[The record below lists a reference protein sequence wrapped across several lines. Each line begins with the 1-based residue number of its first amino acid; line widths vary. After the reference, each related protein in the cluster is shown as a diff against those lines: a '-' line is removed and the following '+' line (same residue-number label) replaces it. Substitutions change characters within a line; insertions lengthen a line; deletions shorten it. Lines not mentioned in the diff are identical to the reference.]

1 MKNPNDAKTI
11 ELIESALNDGLTL
24 GKRGL
29 CEDALEAL
37 DRAIAACHAFK
48 GDSYDV
54 RMLTAQALGNK
65 GAALGDLERH
75 KQALKCYDAAI
86 SIYLQ
91 EENDWSPT
99 HAGCHAATVMNKGW
113 SLLHMGR
120 EEEGFRCHE
129 QSLEIRR
136 VLAESGYA
144 EAVPEVARS
153 LYNIG
158 EGYFKAERYG
168 QALPAFAEAV
178 EILRQLQA
186 EGLDDTEDLLPYILA
201 AQADTLQML
210 GHLEEA
216 QAISNEAISLFV
228 QLSGS
233 TENPKLA
240 SALASALNGQEIILR
255 KTTQA
260 RTGKNPKRS

>member
-1 MKNPNDAKTI
+1 MESTNVTETI
-11 ELIESALNDGLTL
+11 ELAESALNDGLTL
-24 GKRGL
+24 GRRGL

-48 GDSYDV
+48 GESYDV

-65 GAALGDLERH
+65 GAALGDMERY

-91 EENDWSPT
+91 EEICWSPT

-113 SLLHMGR
+113 SLLQLGR
-120 EEEGFRCHE
+120 EDEGFCCHE
-129 QSLEIRR
+129 QSLKMRR
-136 VLAESGYA
+136 LLAESGYA

-158 EGYFKAERYG
+158 EGYFNAERYA

-178 EILRQLQA
+178 DILR
-186 EGLDDTEDLLPYILA
+186 GLKAAGHDDTENLLPYVLA

-210 GHLEEA
+210 GDLEEA
-216 QAISNEAISLFV
+216 QDISNQAIALFV

-240 SALASALNGQEIILR
+240 SALAAALNGQEIILR
-255 KTTQA
+255 KMNQS
-260 RTGKNPKRS
+260 RVGK

>member
-1 MKNPNDAKTI
+1 MKNTNKEETI
-11 ELIESALNDGLTL
+11 ELVESALSDGLTL
-24 GKRGL
+24 GRRGL
-29 CEDALEAL
+29 SEDALDAL
-37 DRAIAACHAFK
+37 ERAIAACHAFK
-48 GDSYDV
+48 GDSYEV

-65 GAALGDLERH
+65 GAALGDMERH

-91 EENDWSPT
+91 EKECWDAT

-113 SLLHMGR
+113 SLLQLGR
-120 EEEGFRCHE
+120 EAEGFRCHE
-129 QSLEIRR
+129 QSLKMRR
-136 VLAESGYA
+136 MLAESGYA

-158 EGYFKAERYG
+158 EGCFKAEHYA
-168 QALPAFAEAV
+168 QALPAFAESV
-178 EILRQLQA
+178 EILRGLQA
-186 EGLDDTEDLLPYILA
+186 DGHDDTEDLLPYVLA

-210 GHLEEA
+210 GDLEEA
-216 QAISNEAISLFV
+216 QDISNEAIALFV

-240 SALASALNGQEIILR
+240 CALATALSGHEIILR

-260 RTGKNPKRS
+260 RTGEKIKRS

>member
-1 MKNPNDAKTI
+1 MKNNAAATI
-11 ELIESALNDGLTL
+11 EQAESALRDGLTL
-24 GKRGL
+24 GRRGL

-37 DRAIAACHAFK
+37 DQAITACHAFK
-48 GDSYDV
+48 GDSYEV

-86 SIYLQ
+86 SIYL
-91 EENDWSPT
+91 EEEDCWNAT

-113 SLLHMGR
+113 SLLHLGR

-129 QSLEIRR
+129 QSLEMRR
-136 VLAESGYA
+136 GLAESGYA

-158 EGYFKAERYG
+158 EGYFKAERYA
-168 QALPAFAEAV
+168 QALSAFAEAV
-178 EILRQLQA
+178 EILRGLQA
-186 EGLDDTEDLLPYILA
+186 DGHDDTEDLLPYVLA

-216 QAISNEAISLFV
+216 QDVSSEAIALFV

-240 SALASALNGQEIILR
+240 SALAATLNGQEIILQKMSR
-255 KTTQA
+255 S
-260 RTGKNPKRS
+260 RTGKKQTRS